1 MVVRSSGRFDVGSA
15 RIRICPKVSEFKL
28 EFHHGCCQ
36 CAHNVG
42 DVVINLYL
50 ADHRVGDGHEFAE
63 SATSDGDFL
72 AVAVH
77 LDDGRDLMLPAVAKK
92 LEDFVDAGEPLGR
105 FKEGGSVLGEQVMEQ
120 GCGIS
125 YVNDPPDSPNA
136 DETELPVREVFSQE
150 FDSAMKDYKAATEQA
165 RKAWD
170 RAIRALDARMR
181 SVDDKYGFL
190 APDERGES

>member
-50 ADHRVGDGHEFAE
+50 ADRCVGDGHEFAE
-63 SATSDGDFL
+63 SAASDGDFL
-72 AVAVH
+72 AV
-77 LDDGRDLMLPAVAKK
+77 DDDVASA
-92 LEDFVDAGEPLGR
+92 ECGHGSSSSVGDFVGPSDPTE
-105 FKEGGSVLGEQVMEQ
+105 EGGSVLGEQVMEQ
-120 GCGIS
+120 GCGIN
-125 YVNDPPDSPNA
+125 YVNDPP
-136 DETELPVREVFSQE
+136 
-150 FDSAMKDYKAATEQA
+150 
-165 RKAWD
+165 KAWD

>member
-50 ADHRVGDGHEFAE
+50 ADRCVGDGHEFAE
-63 SATSDGDFL
+63 SAASDGDFL
-72 AVAVH
+72 AV
-77 LDDGRDLMLPAVAKK
+77 DDDVASA
-92 LEDFVDAGEPLGR
+92 ECGHGSSSSVGDFVGPSDPTE
-105 FKEGGSVLGEQVMEQ
+105 EGGSVLGEQVMEQ
-120 GCGIS
+120 GCGIN